1 MCKYLDLIV
10 MHKDKYIGDEVFS
23 VHVIMVYYE
32 PLLQCNNAGEDE
44 VFGVHVFMLMQL

>member
-1 MCKYLDLIV
+1 
-10 MHKDKYIGDEVFS
+10 MHKDKFIGDEVFD

-32 PLLQCNNAGEDE
+32 PLLYCNNVGEDE